1 MTKTTREIT
10 VRSKLQEYLKT
21 LADRVYFQVAP
32 ENATFPYIVFDFSS
46 VDVSGEFSEMTLVDV
61 TAWDDALDGD
71 STTVENL
78 ISTVNTG
85 LNKYVLAIDGDYAI
99 FYLNAKVYTQDSDT
113 RLKRRTYTYTATKYE
128 RS

>member
-1 MTKTTREIT
+1 LTKTTREIT

>member
-46 VDVSGEFSEMTLVDV
+46 VDVSGEYSETTLVDV

>member
-1 MTKTTREIT
+1 M
-10 VRSKLQEYLKT
+10 RSKLQEYLKT

>member
-1 MTKTTREIT
+1 MMRA
-10 VRSKLQEYLKT
+10 KLQEYLES

-32 ENATFPYIVFDFSS
+32 EGVAFPYVVYDFTSTN
-46 VDVSGEFSEMTLVDV
+46 VSGEYSEFTLVDV

-78 ISTVNTG
+78 ITTVNAG
-85 LNKYVLAIDGDYAI
+85 LDKHILALDDGEAA
-99 FYLNAKVYTQDSDT
+99 FFALNTKVYTADGDT
-113 RLKRRTYTYTATKYE
+113 RLKRRTYTYEATKYE